1 MCENTWRP
9 NGVSNSQVV
18 GTVGNNKKQ
27 GVKIYGAQFGESKN
41 IKICTGK
48 SKIKFKVT
56 YIGIIR
62 NPFLPGCQ

>member
-1 MCENTWRP
+1 MCKTWCP

-27 GVKIYGAQFGESKN
+27 GVKIHGAQFSESKN

-48 SKIKFKVT
+48 FKIKFKVT
-56 YIGIIR
+56 YIGII
-62 NPFLPGCQ
+62 